1 MKNILYLALISAL
14 ITGCYSGDNIN
25 DRLNSERMKS
35 FSLAANSSLNISTS
49 DPIEINPS
57 NVERNFGSVSS
68 VFLNRSYIELKTPQN
83 IIIGKISKMKISN
96 GFILILDDRIS
107 KSAYLFKENGDF
119 MFKVGKKG
127 QGPGE
132 HDDPIDIEFQGTR
145 IFLTDRSFVVYE
157 YDLDN
162 SFVSKSEIPFFSHSM
177 YLFDDGEKAFSNN
190 TTGYDDL
197 NYQIVFLDGSNVS
210 ERFLRNTGSAISK
223 YTSQPLSN
231 NRSTHGDSFLFF
243 QPWGVGIYQMSQ
255 DTVKLRYQIVSDN
268 PIPEAMLREGSNLE
282 EREGEYTF
290 LYNWP
295 VLETKGQVLFRVL
308 HNGSMLTLIHDKGS
322 NVIRAYN
329 GISDDLLYGGVSDFP
344 IYAHE
349 EYFYVPLEVEQLYAV
364 KQELADIT
372 DEKLISE
379 LKEARPEVFKLLE
392 GVNEL
397 SNPIIM
403 KCEMQ

>member
-25 DRLNSERMKS
+25 DRLNSERMKN
-35 FSLAANSSLNISTS
+35 FSLSANSSLNISTS

-57 NVERNFGSVSS
+57 NVERSFGSVSS

-119 MFKVGKKG
+119 MFKVGTKG
-127 QGPGE
+127 RGPGE
-132 HDDPIDIEFQGTR
+132 HDDPIDIEFR
-145 IFLTDRSFVVYE
+145 DAKIFITDRSFSIYE
-157 YDLDN
+157 YDLSN
-162 SFVSKSEIPFFSHSM
+162 RFVSKSEIPFFSHSM
-177 YLFDDGEKAFSNN
+177 YMFADGQRAFSNN
-190 TTGYDDL
+190 TTGYEDL
-197 NYQIVFLDGSNVS
+197 NFQVIILDGSNIT
-210 ERFLRNTGSAISK
+210 ERFLKNTGSAISK

-231 NRSTHGDSFLFF
+231 NRSIHGDSFLFF
-243 QPWGVGIYQMSQ
+243 QPWGTDIYQMSQ

-268 PIPEAMLREGSNLE
+268 PIPEDMFREGRNLE

-290 LYNWP
+290 LYNWR
-295 VLETKGQVLFRVL
+295 VLETKNQVLFRVL
-308 HNGSMLTLIHDKGS
+308 HRGSMLTMIHDKER
-322 NVIRAYN
+322 NTITAYN

-344 IYAHE
+344 IYSHE

-392 GVNEL
+392 GMNEL

-403 KCEMQ
+403 KCEM